1 MHTVVVIDDHPMM
14 RKALASYLAKTG
26 VFSVAGEA
34 ASLGEA
40 KELLEQFEES
50 PELVLLD
57 IELKGENGLELI
69 RYFRENSPRG
79 ESRSEASSTPSL
91 VAARSAGVP
100 RKPKKKNLPSDASPR
115 PMFLVYSMF
124 DDPFRVQSAIHM
136 GARGYISKT
145 VEEPE
150 IAKALEAI
158 LRGEVYIEEH
168 LKFKVSQVPDVY
180 ACLTKKERL
189 ILDLIQKKFDNKDIA
204 RELSLKIRTV
214 ENYVSRIYS
223 KTGADGRGDLCRL

>member
-1 MHTVVVIDDHPMM
+1 MHTVVIIDDHPMM
-14 RKALASYLAKTG
+14 RKALVSYLAKTG
-26 VFSVAGEA
+26 VFSVVGEA

-40 KELLEQFEES
+40 KNMLEQFEEA
-50 PELVLLD
+50 PELALLD
-57 IELKGENGLELI
+57 IELKGENGLDLI
-69 RYFRENSPRG
+69 RFLREN
-79 ESRSEASSTPSL
+79 PSGK
-91 VAARSAGVP
+91 S
-100 RKPKKKNLPSDASPR
+100 KKKNHLSGTSLR

-124 DDPFRVQSAIHM
+124 DDPFRVQSAVHM

-145 VEEPE
+145 VEESE

-158 LRGEVYIEEH
+158 LRGEIYIEEH
-168 LKFKVSQVPDVY
+168 LKLKVSQVPDVY